1 MPYTVPETEEERR
14 RKAGVP
20 IPPLPEPELQYGTDL
35 GYSPGAYSKG
45 TYAPVAR
52 PPAVEPVSAPEPAMA
67 KPVALPNALPQ
78 PSTPPPPRP
87 TPTGFWGKLGS
98 IAKGAMYGAAMGGP
112 GGMIAGGIIG
122 GARPSRVAD
131 YEYRTQDLPRYYE
144 DQKRELGQKEQE
156 TRIANIEE
164 DNARAARAEERA
176 TRELDERSK
185 DRATQRQLEERRVK
199 LAEDVAKRKENPA
212 DKHLGVRTVR
222 DASGVEQDV
231 ELFQRPDGSTYT
243 KPIEGVTRQPRP
255 EKAEKMSW
263 GKANQQA
270 EAEYRAGTVEQE
282 TELKKRILDQVG
294 QETLAAAQANVDPSD
309 PEAVAAQRNALARVK
324 AAEAAAKRD
333 MEVKR
338 KAAISRRAQEL
349 MGGASETRMPDH
361 ARDKGLLQP
370 PK

>member
-122 GARPSRVAD
+122 GTRPSRVAD

-144 DQKRELGQKEQE
+144 DRKRELGQKEQE

-176 TRELDERSK
+176 TRELEERSK

-199 LAEDVAKRKENPA
+199 VAEDAAKRKENPA

-231 ELFQRPDGSTYT
+231 ELFQRPNGTTYT
-243 KPIEGVTRQPRP
+243 KPIEGVTRQPKP
-255 EKAEKMSW
+255 EKEKQTRYHFITDAES
-263 GKANQQA
+263 GQT
-270 EAEYRAGTVEQE
+270 YRV
-282 TELKKRILDQVG
+282 
-294 QETLAAAQANVDPSD
+294 NVDD
-309 PEAVAAQRNALARVK
+309 PTDMTPLAIGAKLPAATKLPAGAIDFWQKFEKAKQEEDWQAADQYGSALREFGFEFGKDANGNPYVK
-324 AAEAAAKRD
+324 PPATK
-333 MEVKR
+333 V
-338 KAAISRRAQEL
+338 
-349 MGGASETRMPDH
+349 PDH
-361 ARDKGLLQP
+361 TRDKGLLEP
-370 PK
+370 PRR